1 MLRNYLI
8 VAVRNLLRH
17 RGYSAINIAGLA
29 IGMTCCILILLFVQD
44 ELSYDWYHERADR
57 IYRFAVE
64 WRNPKTGETAQLVS
78 GPYRLA
84 ETLRTDFPEV
94 PHIIRFSC
102 KRPLIGYGDKRFPE
116 GRFFFVDP
124 GVFEVFSFPLI
135 HGDPRTALREPFTVV
150 ITQEMARKYFGDED
164 PMGKV
169 LRYGDDRELKVTGIL
184 GEIPRH
190 SHFRFDFLSSITVAN
205 VLFNRIA
212 LENWGENS
220 VYTYLLLPPG
230 VSPAEIERR
239 FPDLIRKHAPQW
251 AQGARYFLQPL
262 TDIHLHSHAGGE
274 IEPNGDIVYIYA
286 FSAIAV
292 FILLIACINFMNLST
307 ARSASRAR
315 EVGMRKV
322 VGADRSQL
330 VWQFLGE
337 SVFLSFLALLLAVAL
352 VELSLPA
359 FNGFVGKALDM
370 DYGGNLTAVF
380 GLIGIAL
387 FAGVIAGSYPAF
399 FMSAFEPV
407 EVLKGTL
414 KGGPKGAGFRKV
426 LVAFQFAISIFLIVV
441 TGIIYGQLKH
451 CRNIKLGYDKE
462 HVVVISGVPGSLQQ
476 KYEAFK
482 QELLQNPRV
491 VSAAGTS
498 RIPSGRLGS
507 NISTR
512 AEDFPEEESPSM
524 QTVWVGYDFFET
536 LRMPF
541 VAGRSFSK
549 AAPSDEKAA
558 FVLNEAAVRRLGW
571 TPENAIGK
579 RFGSQFIEDWQRGQ
593 WVWKDG
599 RVIGVVKDVHF
610 ESMRERI
617 VPMVFFIQPNMAGN
631 FLVRVRPDD
640 IPGTLHFL
648 KQKWQGVNPNHPFE
662 YSFLDER
669 FDQLYRAEEKQ
680 GQIFGTFA
688 LLAIFVACLG
698 LFGLASFAT
707 VRRTKEIGIRKVLGA
722 SVGSIVALL
731 SKEFVILVG
740 VANLIAWPVA
750 YYAMNRWLQD
760 FAYRIELGPGVFVL
774 GGTVALVIALLTVSY
789 QAVRAAR
796 ANPVEA
802 LRYE

>member
-1 MLRNYLI
+1 MLRNYMI

-17 RGYSAINIAGLA
+17 KVYSAINIAGLA
-29 IGMTCCILILLFVQD
+29 IGLACCILILLFVQD
-44 ELSYDWYHERADR
+44 ELSYDRYHEKAGR
-57 IYRFAVE
+57 IYRFTVE
-64 WRNPKTGETAQLVS
+64 WRNSRTGETAQAAK

-84 ETLRTDFPEV
+84 EVLRTDFPEV
-94 PHIIRFSC
+94 PHIIRFNRQ
-102 KRPLIGYGDKRFPE
+102 RPLIGYGDKRFFE

-124 GVFEVFSFPLI
+124 DVFEVFSFPLI
-135 HGDPRTALREPFTVV
+135 QGDPRTALREPFTVV
-150 ITQEMARKYFGDED
+150 MTREMARKYFGDED

-169 LRYGDDRELKVTGIL
+169 LRYGDNRELKVTGIL
-184 GEIPRH
+184 GEVPRH
-190 SHFRFDFLSSITVAN
+190 SHFQFDFLSSMKVAN
-205 VLFNRIA
+205 TLFNRIV
-212 LENWGENS
+212 LENWGENT
-220 VYTYLLLPPG
+220 VYTYLLLSPG
-230 VSPAEIERR
+230 VSPAGIERR
-239 FPDLIRKHAPQW
+239 FPDFIRKHAPQW
-251 AQGARYFLQPL
+251 AQGSRYFLQPL
-262 TDIHLHSHAGGE
+262 TDIHLHSHTRGE
-274 IEPNGDIVYIYA
+274 IEPNGDIVYVYA

-322 VGADRSQL
+322 VGANRSQL
-330 VWQFLGE
+330 VQQFLGE

-370 DYGGNLTAVF
+370 NYSGNLTAIF
-380 GLIGIAL
+380 GLVGIAL

-407 EVLKGTL
+407 DVLKGTI
-414 KGGPKGAGFRKV
+414 KGGPKGAGFRRV
-426 LVAFQFAISIFLIVV
+426 LVAFQFAISVFLIVV
-441 TGIIYGQLKH
+441 TGIIYGQLEH

-462 HVVVISGVPGSLQQ
+462 HVVVISGIPVSLRQN
-476 KYEAFK
+476 YEAFK
-482 QELLQNPRV
+482 QELLQNLRV

-498 RIPSGRLGS
+498 RIPSGQLGS

-512 AEDFPEEESPSM
+512 AEGFPEEESPSM

-536 LRMPF
+536 LGMSF
-541 VAGRSFSK
+541 AAGRGFSK
-549 AAPSDEKAA
+549 GAPSDKKAA
-558 FVLNEAAVRRLGW
+558 FVLNEAAVRALGW

-610 ESMRERI
+610 ESLREKI
-617 VPMVFFIQPNMAGN
+617 VPVVFFIQPNMAGN
-631 FLVRVRPDD
+631 FLIRVRPDE

-648 KQKWQGVNPNHPFE
+648 KQKWQEFNPNRPFE

-669 FDQLYRAEEKQ
+669 FDQLYRTEEKQ
-680 GQIFGTFA
+680 GQVFGTFA

-707 VRRTKEIGIRKVLGA
+707 ERRTKEIGIRKVLGA
-722 SVGSIVALL
+722 SVSNIVFLM
-731 SKEFVILVG
+731 SKEFVLLVG

-750 YYAMNRWLQD
+750 YYAMNKWLED

-774 GGTVALVIALLTVSY
+774 GGILAMVIALATVSA
-789 QAVRAAR
+789 QAIRAAR
-796 ANPVEA
+796 ANPVDA